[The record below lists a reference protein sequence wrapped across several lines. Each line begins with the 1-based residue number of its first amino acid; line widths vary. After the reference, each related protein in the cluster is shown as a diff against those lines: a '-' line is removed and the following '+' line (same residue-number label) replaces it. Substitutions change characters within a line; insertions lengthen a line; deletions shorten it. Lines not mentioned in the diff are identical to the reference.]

1 MATVTYAEGVAQALR
16 DALDRDPRV
25 VVFGNFFGGITEHQR
40 HFNELGKDYPERVLV
55 PPWSEMG
62 NTGLGTGAAS
72 VGMRPI
78 VDLVT
83 GSFVFQGFPQVV
95 NEAANIEYMGGG
107 QTKVPVVFH
116 MLTGIREAGAAQHSH
131 TPQAMMWNSPGL
143 RISLPASPA
152 DAYGL
157 LMHALLES
165 EQPTAYFSHPVLF
178 DEVEEIA
185 RWDAGANRP
194 GEARVVREGTD
205 LTIVASSIMV
215 RRAREAAAELAGRS
229 VSCEVID
236 MRTLVPFDL
245 ATIQSSLAKTGRLL
259 VADECHRSA
268 GVAGEVIARVVESSY
283 DSLRA
288 APRRVTAPD
297 VPVPFSPPL
306 EHAVIPKAEQIIETA
321 LEVVG

>member
-40 HFNELGKDYPERVLV
+40 HFNALGNDYPDRVLV

-62 NTGLGTGAAS
+62 NAGLGTGAAS
-72 VGMRPI
+72 VGMRPV

-143 RISLPASPA
+143 RISLPASPS

-178 DEVEEIA
+178 DETEEIEE
-185 RWDAGANRP
+185 WDAGANRP
-194 GEARVVREGTD
+194 GEARIVREGAD

-215 RRAREAAAELAGRS
+215 RRAREAAAELAERS
-229 VSCEVID
+229 IDCEIVD
-236 MRTLVPFDL
+236 LRTLVPFDL
-245 ATIQSSLAKTGRLL
+245 ATIQASLAKTGRLL

-268 GVAGEVIARVVESSY
+268 GVAGEVIARVVETSF

-288 APRRVTAPD
+288 APRRVTTPD

-306 EHAVIPKAEQIIETA
+306 EQAVIPKTEQVVEAA
-321 LEVVG
+321 LEVAQ